1 VLVECDTC
9 QAVVDAKLHN
19 QYNNWVAEEG
29 IDHIHYFLE
38 CPRCHRPF
46 VMSGEKYGS
55 DDDDET
61 RATVFPESTRR
72 NLTSLPI
79 SVDGAFREAIS
90 CYKAKAYSATAIM
103 CRKSLEAVCDAHA
116 FKKGVLASK
125 LQEMKD
131 KGIIESRLFQWAEAL
146 RIAGNQAAHDVD
158 STIVAQDARDLIQFT
173 EALLEYVFTFRDKFD
188 QFMKRRAATPSS
200 RVTPP

>member
-1 VLVECDTC
+1 
-9 QAVVDAKLHN
+9 
-19 QYNNWVAEEG
+19 
-29 IDHIHYFLE
+29 
-38 CPRCHRPF
+38 
-46 VMSGEKYGS
+46 
-55 DDDDET
+55 
-61 RATVFPESTRR
+61 
-72 NLTSLPI
+72 
-79 SVDGAFREAIS
+79 
-90 CYKAKAYSATAIM
+90 M